1 MERDYLAEAFAIVD
15 DPRDSDTYNP
25 YSFWIPDGMIKA
37 LVGRIREQDAEVEKL
52 RKDLR
57 EHCEITDTL
66 REQHS
71 SKMET
76 VRNINDLLRAR
87 VDGLLRKLEEA
98 GVEAL

>member
-1 MERDYLAEAFAIVD
+1 MEPDYLAEAFAIVD
-15 DPRDSDTYNP
+15 DPRHGDHI
-25 YSFWIPDGMIKA
+25 FWIPDGMFAA
-37 LVGRIREQDAEVEKL
+37 LIGRIREQDAEVEKL